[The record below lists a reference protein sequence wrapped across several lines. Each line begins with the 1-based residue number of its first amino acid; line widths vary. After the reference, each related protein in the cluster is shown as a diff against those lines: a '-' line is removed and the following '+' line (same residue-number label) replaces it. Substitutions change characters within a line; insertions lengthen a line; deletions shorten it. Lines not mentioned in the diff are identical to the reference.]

1 MKTEAKL
8 SESIF
13 ELNKLKCYTINNRGR
28 IMNTKDILDFKA
40 SLINMSVDELEKV
53 RVDLN
58 AQITKMILDTDLITK
73 VAIVETLITDKLQK
87 ETADGTK

>member
-13 ELNKLKCYTINNRGR
+13 EFNKLKYYTIINRGR

-40 SLINMSVDELEKV
+40 SLANMSVDELEKV

-73 VAIVETLITDKLQK
+73 VAIIETLITDKLQK

>member
-1 MKTEAKL
+1 
-8 SESIF
+8 
-13 ELNKLKCYTINNRGR
+13 
-28 IMNTKDILDFKA
+28 MNTKDILDFKA
-40 SLINMSVDELEKV
+40 SLANMSVDELEKV

-73 VAIVETLITDKLQK
+73 VAIIETLITDKLQK